1 MRNARAILIEIGFC
15 LEKKENKKK
24 RKKRKK
30 EFVFRE
36 NEMSSPPA
44 RWKTDKHSWFIRGT
58 TEPNRSET
66 VRSSIR
72 SSLFSLAIRRDAVR
86 LRGYIRFCASPLLFN
101 FSPYSLSLSLP
112 LPNIPDFSPPT
123 FFSFHL
129 RRFVRKCIHVYN
141 VGNIACAHVWY
152 YVWAAFKTKKGKK
165 KREEEGKEGRK
176 KERKREV
183 DGWKWEE
190 RRARKEKGRERG
202 EKNAWRLSSCI
213 PI

>member
-101 FSPYSLSLSLP
+101 SSPYPLSLSLSPSPEYPRFFATHLFLLP
-112 LPNIPDFSPPT
+112 PST
-123 FFSFHL
+123 FRSKVYTRIQCWKHCVCTCVIL
-129 RRFVRKCIHVYN
+129 RVSGV
-141 VGNIACAHVWY
+141 
-152 YVWAAFKTKKGKK
+152 
-165 KREEEGKEGRK
+165 
-176 KERKREV
+176 
-183 DGWKWEE
+183 
-190 RRARKEKGRERG
+190 
-202 EKNAWRLSSCI
+202 
-213 PI
+213 